1 MIVEYIRYR
10 IPDNDRRAQFQDAYK
25 TAETFLEASPN
36 CLGYEISHC
45 VEKPE
50 HYIVRIEWDSLDGH
64 LKGFRVSKEFQG
76 FFERVKPFFNE
87 IEEMQHYEVVTTT
100 GTTQENR

>member
-76 FFERVKPFFNE
+76 FFERVIDKIFSNSSTNSITSSFQSFA
-87 IEEMQHYEVVTTT
+87 I
-100 GTTQENR
+100 RLK

>member
-10 IPDNDRRAQFQDAYK
+10 IPDNDRHAQLQDAYK
-25 TAETFLEASPN
+25 KAETFLEASPN

-64 LKGFRVSKEFQG
+64 HKGFHASKDFKG
-76 FFERVKPFFNE
+76 FLKELNLFLMR
-87 IEEMQHYEVVTTT
+87 
-100 GTTQENR
+100 